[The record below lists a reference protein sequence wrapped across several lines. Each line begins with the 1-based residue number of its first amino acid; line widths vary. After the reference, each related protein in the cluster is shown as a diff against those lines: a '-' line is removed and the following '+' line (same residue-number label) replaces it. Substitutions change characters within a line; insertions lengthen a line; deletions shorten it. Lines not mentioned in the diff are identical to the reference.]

1 ALATRGSPERS
12 YLGVGVAEELIRV
25 LSRLPG
31 LQVLGGGALAAAA
44 DPIAAAAGLGA
55 SAVLTGA
62 ITAEADRVR
71 VATSLIEPRT
81 GLQLWAGR
89 FDGALAELLVFQE
102 QAAARIAEAL
112 RVEWAVLGSSAS
124 PVPAEAT
131 DLYLRARRQVRAA
144 AVV

>member
-1 ALATRGSPERS
+1 
-12 YLGVGVAEELIRV
+12 
-25 LSRLPG
+25 
-31 LQVLGGGALAAAA
+31 
-44 DPIAAAAGLGA
+44 
-55 SAVLTGA
+55 
-62 ITAEADRVR
+62 
-71 VATSLIEPRT
+71 LIEPRT

-144 AVV
+144 AVVGPGGALEVIERCLQLAPELAVAVALRAIACCKAWFLPSAAGDRDWAAACAAAVADA